1 MYLKRYCGRNV
12 CRQKGDGAVLMVC
25 AREPAVCIRF
35 ESTDRKS
42 RGSEEKI
49 VIQTLRNRIA
59 HKNVLILGF
68 GREGRSTYQMLRRA
82 GGYASLAVADQ
93 NLRDPSLEPETG
105 WFAGPDHQKAVREFD
120 LVFKS
125 PGVVL
130 EPEIEAELKKRAG
143 GISGSLTSQTQE
155 FFRRF
160 RDQIIGI
167 TGTKGKST
175 TTTLLF
181 HILKENGFPC
191 LLAGNIGI
199 PVFDVA
205 MQMRED
211 TVVVCELSC
220 HQLEYM
226 TVSPGV
232 GILTNIH
239 EEHLDHYGSMEKYV
253 ASKKQVYLHQR
264 PEDVFFCNSE
274 DLPAAEETCGRLI
287 PVYGTERLQAEGF
300 SSEQI
305 QAAGIESGGLTED
318 DTETVK
324 IWHKT
329 VFFDGGI
336 YRIPLEQ
343 TRLVGEHNCFDIGI
357 AYAVCRRQGIS
368 DQDFNRALYTYEPL
382 PHRLQ
387 YVGCYGG
394 IKYYDDSISTICET
408 AIQALHSVE
417 DADTILIGGMDR
429 GIDYKE
435 LIRALYGYPEL
446 NVILME
452 ATGRRICQEI
462 RENYQD
468 FPNSQRLYLTEHL
481 EDAVK
486 LAAEKTRP
494 GRSCVLSP
502 AAASYGIFKNF
513 EERGEAF
520 QAMVKNSV

>member
-1 MYLKRYCGRNV
+1 M
-12 CRQKGDGAVLMVC
+12 
-25 AREPAVCIRF
+25 
-35 ESTDRKS
+35 
-42 RGSEEKI
+42 
-49 VIQTLRNRIA
+49 IQTLRNRIVG
-59 HKNVLILGF
+59 KRVLILGF
-68 GREGRSTYQMLRRA
+68 GREGRSTYQALKAA
-82 GGYASLAVADQ
+82 GGYAGLAVADQ
-93 NLRDPSLEPETG
+93 SPRDSSLEPEIP
-105 WFAGPDHQKAVREFD
+105 WFAGADHQKAAVDFD
-120 LVFKS
+120 LIFKS

-130 EPEIEAELKKRAG
+130 DKGVEEALRKRPG
-143 GISGSLTSQTQE
+143 DISLYLTSQTQE
-155 FFRRF
+155 FFSRY

-205 MQMRED
+205 GQMRED
-211 TVVVCELSC
+211 TLVVCELSC

-226 TVSPGV
+226 TVSPRTA
-232 GILTNIH
+232 ILTNIH

-274 DLPAAEETCGRLI
+274 DLPAAGEACGKLI
-287 PVYGTERLQAEGF
+287 PVYGMRF
-300 SSEQI
+300 DKKP
-305 QAAGIESGGLTED
+305 AGDDASGENAI
-318 DTETVK
+318 K

-329 VFFDGGI
+329 IFYDRGI

-357 AYAVCRRQGIS
+357 AYAVCRKQGIS
-368 DQDFNRALYTYEPL
+368 DQDFTRALCTYEPL

-387 YVGCYGG
+387 YVGCFGG
-394 IKYYDDSISTICET
+394 IKYYDDSISTICDT

-429 GIDYKE
+429 GIDYEE
-435 LIRALYGYPEL
+435 LIRALYRYL
-446 NVILME
+446 KLHVILME
-452 ATGRRICQEI
+452 ATGRRIDQEI
-462 RENYQD
+462 RADYQD
-468 FPNSQRLYLTEHL
+468 FPNPGRLYLTEHL

-520 QAMVKNSV
+520 QELVKNGV

>member
-1 MYLKRYCGRNV
+1 M
-12 CRQKGDGAVLMVC
+12 
-25 AREPAVCIRF
+25 
-35 ESTDRKS
+35 
-42 RGSEEKI
+42 
-49 VIQTLRNRIA
+49 IQTLRNRIVG
-59 HKNVLILGF
+59 KRVLILGF
-68 GREGRSTYQMLRRA
+68 GREGRSTYQALKAA
-82 GGYASLAVADQ
+82 GGYAGLAVADQ
-93 NLRDPSLEPETG
+93 SPRDSSLEPEIP
-105 WFAGPDHQKAVREFD
+105 WFAGADHQKAAADFD
-120 LVFKS
+120 LIFKS

-130 EPEIEAELKKRAG
+130 DKGVEEALRKRLG
-143 GISGSLTSQTQE
+143 DISLYLTSQTQE
-155 FFRRF
+155 FFSRY

-205 MQMRED
+205 GQMNED
-211 TVVVCELSC
+211 TLVVCELSC

-226 TVSPGV
+226 TVSPRTA
-232 GILTNIH
+232 ILTNIH

-274 DLPAAEETCGRLI
+274 DLPAAGEACGKLI
-287 PVYGTERLQAEGF
+287 PVYGMWF
-300 SSEQI
+300 DKKP
-305 QAAGIESGGLTED
+305 AGDDASGENAI
-318 DTETVK
+318 K

-329 VFFDGGI
+329 IFYDSGI

-357 AYAVCRRQGIS
+357 AYAVCRKQGIS
-368 DQDFNRALYTYEPL
+368 DQDFTRALCTYEPL

-387 YVGCYGG
+387 YVGCFGG
-394 IKYYDDSISTICET
+394 IKYYDDSISTICDT

-429 GIDYKE
+429 GIDYEE
-435 LIRALYGYPEL
+435 LIRALYRYPKL
-446 NVILME
+446 HVILME
-452 ATGRRICQEI
+452 ATGRRIDQEI
-462 RENYQD
+462 RADYQD
-468 FPNSQRLYLTEHL
+468 FPNPGRLYLTEHL

-520 QAMVKNSV
+520 QELVKNGV

>member
-1 MYLKRYCGRNV
+1 M
-12 CRQKGDGAVLMVC
+12 
-25 AREPAVCIRF
+25 
-35 ESTDRKS
+35 
-42 RGSEEKI
+42 
-49 VIQTLRNRIA
+49 IQTLRNRIA
-59 HKNVLILGF
+59 GKKVLILGF
-68 GREGRSTYQMLRRA
+68 GREGKSTYQALKAA
-82 GGYASLAVADQ
+82 GGYAGLAVADQ
-93 NLRDPSLEPETG
+93 SPRDSSLEPEIP
-105 WFAGPDHQKAVREFD
+105 WFAGADHQKAAVDFD
-120 LVFKS
+120 LTFKS

-130 EPEIEAELKKRAG
+130 DKGIEETLRKRPG
-143 GISGSLTSQTQE
+143 DISLYLTSQTQE
-155 FFRRF
+155 FFSRY

-205 MQMRED
+205 GQMRED
-211 TVVVCELSC
+211 TLVVCELSC

-226 TVSPGV
+226 TVSPRTA
-232 GILTNIH
+232 ILTNIH

-253 ASKKQVYLHQR
+253 ASKKQVYLHQK
-264 PEDVFFCNSE
+264 PGDVFFCNGE
-274 DLPAAEETCGRLI
+274 NLPAAGEACGKLI
-287 PVYGTERLQAEGF
+287 PVYGTERLRMEGF
-300 SSEQI
+300 CSEQI
-305 QAAGIESGGLTED
+305 QAAGVEPSGLPADELRRDGIRPED
-318 DTETVK
+318 EILWQNGMEQNGGCARDDVREENTVK

-329 VFFDGGI
+329 IFYDGGI

-357 AYAVCRRQGIS
+357 AYAICRKQGIS
-368 DQDFNRALYTYEPL
+368 DQDFTRALCSYEPL

-387 YVGCYGG
+387 YVGCFGG
-394 IKYYDDSISTICET
+394 IKYYDDSISTICDT

-429 GIDYKE
+429 GIDYE
-435 LIRALYGYPEL
+435 DLIRALYRYPEL
-446 NVILME
+446 HVILME
-452 ATGRRICQEI
+452 ATGRRIAREI
-462 RENYQD
+462 RADYQD
-468 FPNSQRLYLTEHL
+468 FPNPGRLYLTEHL
-481 EDAVK
+481 EDAVR

-513 EERGEAF
+513 EERGEVF
-520 QAMVKNSV
+520 QRLVKNSV

>member
-1 MYLKRYCGRNV
+1 M
-12 CRQKGDGAVLMVC
+12 
-25 AREPAVCIRF
+25 
-35 ESTDRKS
+35 
-42 RGSEEKI
+42 
-49 VIQTLRNRIA
+49 IQTLRNRIVG
-59 HKNVLILGF
+59 KRVLILGF
-68 GREGRSTYQMLRRA
+68 GREGRSTYQALKAA
-82 GGYASLAVADQ
+82 GGYAGLAVADQ
-93 NLRDPSLEPETG
+93 SPRDSSLEPEIP
-105 WFAGPDHQKAVREFD
+105 WFAGADHQKAAADFD
-120 LVFKS
+120 LIFKS

-130 EPEIEAELKKRAG
+130 DKGVEEALRKRLG
-143 GISGSLTSQTQE
+143 DISLYLTSQTQE
-155 FFRRF
+155 FFSRY

-205 MQMRED
+205 GQMNED
-211 TVVVCELSC
+211 TLVVCELSC

-226 TVSPGV
+226 TVSPRTA
-232 GILTNIH
+232 ILTNIH

-274 DLPAAEETCGRLI
+274 DLPAAGEACGKLI
-287 PVYGTERLQAEGF
+287 PVYGMWF
-300 SSEQI
+300 DKKP
-305 QAAGIESGGLTED
+305 AGDDASGENAI
-318 DTETVK
+318 K

-329 VFFDGGI
+329 IFYDSGI

-357 AYAVCRRQGIS
+357 AYAVCRKQGIS
-368 DQDFNRALYTYEPL
+368 DQDFTRALCTYEPL

-387 YVGCYGG
+387 YVGCFGG
-394 IKYYDDSISTICET
+394 IKYYDDSISTICDT

-429 GIDYKE
+429 GIDYEE
-435 LIRALYGYPEL
+435 LIRALYQYPKL
-446 NVILME
+446 HVILME
-452 ATGRRICQEI
+452 ATGRRIDQEI
-462 RENYQD
+462 RADYQD
-468 FPNSQRLYLTEHL
+468 FPNPGRLYLTEHL

-520 QAMVKNSV
+520 QELVKNGV

>member
-1 MYLKRYCGRNV
+1 M
-12 CRQKGDGAVLMVC
+12 
-25 AREPAVCIRF
+25 
-35 ESTDRKS
+35 
-42 RGSEEKI
+42 
-49 VIQTLRNRIA
+49 IQTLRNRIVG
-59 HKNVLILGF
+59 KRVLILGF
-68 GREGRSTYQMLRRA
+68 GREGRSTYQALKAA
-82 GGYASLAVADQ
+82 GGYAGLAVADQ
-93 NLRDPSLEPETG
+93 SPRDSSLEPEIP
-105 WFAGPDHQKAVREFD
+105 WFAGADHQKAAADFD
-120 LVFKS
+120 LIFKS

-130 EPEIEAELKKRAG
+130 DKGVEEALRKRLG
-143 GISGSLTSQTQE
+143 DISLYLTSQTQE
-155 FFRRF
+155 FFSRY

-205 MQMRED
+205 GQMNED
-211 TVVVCELSC
+211 TLVVCELSC

-226 TVSPGV
+226 TVSPRTA
-232 GILTNIH
+232 ILTNIH

-253 ASKKQVYLHQR
+253 ASKKQVYLHQQ

-274 DLPAAEETCGRLI
+274 DLPAAGEACGKLI
-287 PVYGTERLQAEGF
+287 PVYGMRF
-300 SSEQI
+300 DKKP
-305 QAAGIESGGLTED
+305 AGDDASGENA
-318 DTETVK
+318 VK
-324 IWHKT
+324 IRHKT
-329 VFFDGGI
+329 IFYDGGI

-357 AYAVCRRQGIS
+357 AYAVCRKRGIS
-368 DQDFNRALYTYEPL
+368 DQDFTRALCTYEPL

-387 YVGCYGG
+387 YVGCFGG
-394 IKYYDDSISTICET
+394 IKYYDDSISTICDT

-429 GIDYKE
+429 GIDYDE
-435 LIRALYGYPEL
+435 LIRALYRYPKL
-446 NVILME
+446 HVILME
-452 ATGRRICQEI
+452 ATGRRIDQEI
-462 RENYQD
+462 RADYQD
-468 FPNSQRLYLTEHL
+468 FPNPERLYLTERL

-520 QAMVKNSV
+520 QEMVKNGV

>member
-1 MYLKRYCGRNV
+1 M
-12 CRQKGDGAVLMVC
+12 
-25 AREPAVCIRF
+25 
-35 ESTDRKS
+35 
-42 RGSEEKI
+42 
-49 VIQTLRNRIA
+49 IQTLRNRIVG
-59 HKNVLILGF
+59 KRVLILGF
-68 GREGRSTYQMLRRA
+68 GREGRSTYQALKAA
-82 GGYASLAVADQ
+82 GGYAGLAVADQ
-93 NLRDPSLEPETG
+93 SPRDSSLEPEIP
-105 WFAGPDHQKAVREFD
+105 WFAGADHQKAAADFD
-120 LVFKS
+120 LIFKS

-130 EPEIEAELKKRAG
+130 DKGVEEALRKRLG
-143 GISGSLTSQTQE
+143 DISLYLTSQTQE
-155 FFRRF
+155 FFSRY

-205 MQMRED
+205 GQMNED
-211 TVVVCELSC
+211 TLVVCELSC

-226 TVSPGV
+226 TVSPRTA
-232 GILTNIH
+232 ILTNIH

-274 DLPAAEETCGRLI
+274 DLPAAGEACGKLI
-287 PVYGTERLQAEGF
+287 PVYGMRF
-300 SSEQI
+300 DKKP
-305 QAAGIESGGLTED
+305 AGDDASGENAI
-318 DTETVK
+318 K

-329 VFFDGGI
+329 IFYDSGI

-357 AYAVCRRQGIS
+357 AYAVCRKQGIS
-368 DQDFNRALYTYEPL
+368 DQDFTRALCTYEPL

-387 YVGCYGG
+387 YVGCFGG
-394 IKYYDDSISTICET
+394 IKYYDDSISTICDT

-429 GIDYKE
+429 GIDYEE
-435 LIRALYGYPEL
+435 LIRALYQYPKL
-446 NVILME
+446 HVILME
-452 ATGRRICQEI
+452 ATGRRIDQEI
-462 RENYQD
+462 RADYQD
-468 FPNSQRLYLTEHL
+468 FPNPGRLYLTEHL

-520 QAMVKNSV
+520 QELVKNGV

>member
-1 MYLKRYCGRNV
+1 
-12 CRQKGDGAVLMVC
+12 
-25 AREPAVCIRF
+25 
-35 ESTDRKS
+35 
-42 RGSEEKI
+42 

-59 HKNVLILGF
+59 GKRVLILGF
-68 GREGRSTYQMLRRA
+68 GREGRSTYQALKAA
-82 GGYASLAVADQ
+82 GGYAGLAVADQ
-93 NLRDPSLEPETG
+93 SPRDSSLEPEIP
-105 WFAGPDHQKAVREFD
+105 WFAGADHQKAAVDFD
-120 LVFKS
+120 LIFKS

-130 EPEIEAELKKRAG
+130 DKGVEEALRKRPG
-143 GISGSLTSQTQE
+143 DISLYLTSQTQE
-155 FFRRF
+155 FFSRY

-205 MQMRED
+205 GQMRED
-211 TVVVCELSC
+211 TLVVCELSC

-226 TVSPGV
+226 TVSPRTA
-232 GILTNIH
+232 ILTNIH

-274 DLPAAEETCGRLI
+274 DLPAAGEACGKLI
-287 PVYGTERLQAEGF
+287 PVYGMRF
-300 SSEQI
+300 DKKP
-305 QAAGIESGGLTED
+305 AGDDASGENA
-318 DTETVK
+318 VK

-329 VFFDGGI
+329 IFYDSSI

-357 AYAVCRRQGIS
+357 AYAVCRKQGIS
-368 DQDFNRALYTYEPL
+368 DQDFTRALCTYEPL

-387 YVGCYGG
+387 YVGCFGG
-394 IKYYDDSISTICET
+394 IKYYDDSISTICDT

-429 GIDYKE
+429 GIDYEE
-435 LIRALYGYPEL
+435 LIRALYRYPKL
-446 NVILME
+446 HVILME
-452 ATGRRICQEI
+452 ATGRRIDQEI
-462 RENYQD
+462 RADYQD
-468 FPNSQRLYLTEHL
+468 FPNPGRLYLTEHL

-520 QAMVKNSV
+520 QELVKNGV